1 MKKQLIA
8 ALILVSTTGFAHAA
22 GDAAAGKTKAAACAA
37 CHMADGN
44 SMIPNFPK
52 IAGQHEAYVV
62 KQLTEFKAGTRK
74 DATMFGMT
82 AALSE
87 QDMADIA
94 AFFATQSTSIGTADA
109 DKAATGKKLYQGGN
123 KETGLA
129 ACMACH
135 GPGGKGNAGAM
146 FPSLRGQHAAY
157 TIKQLKEFRSGVRT
171 NVMMND
177 IAAKM
182 SDAEIDSAAEFI
194 QGLH

>member
-8 ALILVSTTGFAHAA
+8 ALILIGATGIAQAA
-22 GDAAAGKTKAAACAA
+22 GDATAGKGKAAACAA

-52 IAGQHEAYVV
+52 LAGQHESYIV

-74 DATMFGMT
+74 DATMLGMT
-82 AALSE
+82 AALSP
-87 QDMADIA
+87 QDMADVG
-94 AFFATQSTSIGTADA
+94 AFFASQSGSIGSANA
-109 DKAATGKKLYQGGN
+109 EKAAVGKTIYQAGN
-123 KETGLA
+123 KQSGLS

-135 GPGGKGNAGAM
+135 GPAGKGNAGAK
-146 FPSLRGQHAAY
+146 FPTLGGQHSTY
-157 TIKQLKEFRSGVRT
+157 TIKQLKDFRSGSRN

-182 SDAEIDSAAEFI
+182 SDAEIDAVAEFI

>member
-8 ALILVSTTGFAHAA
+8 ALVLVSATGFAHAA
-22 GDAAAGKTKAAACAA
+22 GDAATGKTKAAACAA

-52 IAGQHEAYVV
+52 IAGQHAPYTV
-62 KQLTEFKAGTRK
+62 KQLTEFKAGIRK

-82 AALSE
+82 AALNE

-94 AFFATQSTSIGTADA
+94 AYFATQSASIGSANA
-109 DKAATGKKLYQGGN
+109 EKAAVGKKIYQGGN
-123 KETGLA
+123 KETALS

-135 GPGGKGNAGAM
+135 GPAGKGNAGAK
-146 FPSLRGQHAAY
+146 FPSLNGQHAAY
-157 TIKQLKEFRSGVRT
+157 TIKQLKDFRSGARS

-182 SDAEIDSAAEFI
+182 SDAEIESAAEFI

>member
-8 ALILVSTTGFAHAA
+8 ALLLISATATAHAA
-22 GDAAAGKTKAAACAA
+22 GDATAGKTKAAACAA

-44 SMIPNFPK
+44 SMVPNFPK
-52 IAGQHEAYVV
+52 IAGQHAPYIVT
-62 KQLTEFKAGTRK
+62 QLTDFKAGTRK

-82 AALSE
+82 AALNE
-87 QDMADIA
+87 QDMADLGAYFASQSA
-94 AFFATQSTSIGTADA
+94 AIGTANA
-109 DKAATGKKLYQGGN
+109 EKAATGKKVYQGGN
-123 KETGLA
+123 KETGLS

-135 GPGGKGNAGAM
+135 GPAGKGNAGAK
-146 FPSLRGQHAAY
+146 FPSLRGQHTAY
-157 TIKQLKEFRSGVRT
+157 SIKQLKDFRSGARS

-182 SDAEIDSAAEFI
+182 SDAEIDSVAEFI

>member
-8 ALILVSTTGFAHAA
+8 ALILVGATGFAHAA

-44 SMIPNFPK
+44 SMIPTFPK
-52 IAGQHEAYVV
+52 IAGQHVPYVV
-62 KQLTEFKAGTRK
+62 KQLTAFKAGTRK

-87 QDMADIA
+87 QDMVDIA
-94 AFFATQSTSIGTADA
+94 TYFATQSTSVGSADA
-109 DKAATGKKLYQGGN
+109 EKAAIGKKIYQGGN
-123 KETGLA
+123 KGTGLA

-135 GPGGKGNAGAM
+135 GPGGKGNAGAK
-146 FPSLRGQHAAY
+146 FPSITGQHTAY
-157 TIKQLKEFRSGVRT
+157 TIKQLKDFRSGARSDL
-171 NVMMND
+171 MMND

-182 SDAEIDSAAEFI
+182 SDAEIDSVAEFI

>member
-8 ALILVSTTGFAHAA
+8 ALLLVSATGISQAA
-22 GDAAAGKTKAAACAA
+22 GDAAAGKGKAAACAA

-44 SMIPNFPK
+44 SMVPNFPK
-52 IAGQHEAYVV
+52 IAGQHESYLAQ
-62 KQLTEFKAGTRK
+62 QLIDFKAGTRK
-74 DATMFGMT
+74 DATMLGMT

-87 QDMADIA
+87 QDMADIGA
-94 AFFATQSTSIGTADA
+94 YYASQSASIGSANA
-109 DKAATGKKLYQGGN
+109 EKAAIGKKIYQGGN
-123 KETGLA
+123 KETGLS

-135 GPGGKGNAGAM
+135 GPAGKGNAGAK
-146 FPSLRGQHAAY
+146 FPSLNGQHATY
-157 TIKQLKEFRSGVRT
+157 TIKQLKDFRSGARS

-182 SDAEIDSAAEFI
+182 SDDEINSAAEFI

>member
-8 ALILVSTTGFAHAA
+8 ALILIGATGIAQAA
-22 GDAAAGKTKAAACAA
+22 GDATAGKGKAAACAA

-52 IAGQHEAYVV
+52 LAGQHESYIV

-74 DATMFGMT
+74 DATMLGMT

-87 QDMADIA
+87 QDMADIG
-94 AFFATQSTSIGTADA
+94 AFFASQSASIGSANA
-109 DKAATGKKLYQGGN
+109 EKAAMGKTIYQAGN
-123 KETGLA
+123 KQSGLS

-135 GPGGKGNAGAM
+135 GPAGKGNAGAK
-146 FPSLRGQHAAY
+146 FPTLGGQHSAY
-157 TIKQLKEFRSGVRT
+157 TIKQLKDFRSGSRS

-182 SDAEIDSAAEFI
+182 SDAEIDASAEFI

>member
-8 ALILVSTTGFAHAA
+8 ALILVGATGFAQAA

-44 SMIPNFPK
+44 SMIPTFPK
-52 IAGQHEAYVV
+52 LAGQHAAYLA
-62 KQLTEFKAGTRK
+62 KQMAEFKAGTRK

-94 AFFATQSTSIGTADA
+94 AFFATQSTSIGSADA
-109 DKAATGKKLYQGGN
+109 AKAALGKKVYQGGN

-135 GPGGKGNAGAM
+135 GPDGKGNAGAM
-146 FPSLRGQHAAY
+146 FPSLSGQHATY
-157 TIKQLKEFRSGVRT
+157 IVKQLKEFRSGVRS
-171 NVMMND
+171 NEMMND

-182 SDAEIDSAAEFI
+182 SDAEIDSTAEFI

>member
-8 ALILVSTTGFAHAA
+8 TLILVSATGFAYAA

-44 SMIPNFPK
+44 SMVPTFPK
-52 IAGQHEAYVV
+52 IAGQHASYVV
-62 KQLTEFKAGTRK
+62 TQLTEFKAGIRK

-87 QDMADIA
+87 QDMADLA
-94 AFFATQSTSIGTADA
+94 AYFASQSANIGSADA
-109 DKAATGKKLYQGGN
+109 DKAAMGKKIYQGGN

-135 GPGGKGNAGAM
+135 GPDGNGNAGAK
-146 FPSLRGQHAAY
+146 FPSIKGQHTAY
-157 TIKQLKEFRSGVRT
+157 TIKQLKDFRSGARS
-171 NVMMND
+171 NEMMND

>member
-8 ALILVSTTGFAHAA
+8 ALILVGATGFAHAA

-52 IAGQHEAYVV
+52 IAGQHAPYIV

-82 AALSE
+82 AALNE
-87 QDMADIA
+87 QDMADLGA
-94 AFFATQSTSIGTADA
+94 YFASQSTNIGTADV
-109 DKAATGKKLYQGGN
+109 DKAAMGKIIYQGGN

-135 GPGGKGNAGAM
+135 GPAGKGNAAAK
-146 FPSLRGQHAAY
+146 FPSIKGQHTAY
-157 TIKQLKEFRSGVRT
+157 TIKQLKDFRSGARS

-182 SDAEIDSAAEFI
+182 SDAEIASVAEFI

>member
-8 ALILVSTTGFAHAA
+8 ALILVSATGVTYAA
-22 GDAAAGKTKAAACAA
+22 GDATAGKGKAAACAA

-52 IAGQHEAYVV
+52 LAGQHETYFVS
-62 KQLTEFKAGTRK
+62 QLTAFKTDVRV
-74 DATMFGMT
+74 DPTMKSMS

-87 QDMADIA
+87 QDMADIGA
-94 AFFATQSTSIGTADA
+94 YFASQSASIGSADA
-109 DKAATGKKLYQGGN
+109 AKAANGKVVYQGGN
-123 KETGLA
+123 KETGLS

-135 GPGGKGNAGAM
+135 GPDGKGNAGAQ
-146 FPSLRGQHAAY
+146 FPSLGGQHSAY
-157 TIKQLKEFRSGVRT
+157 TIKQLKDFRSGTRR

-182 SDAEIDSAAEFI
+182 SDAEIESAAEYI

>member
-8 ALILVSTTGFAHAA
+8 ALILVGATGFAHAA

-44 SMIPNFPK
+44 SMIPTFPK
-52 IAGQHEAYVV
+52 IAGQHVPYVV
-62 KQLTEFKAGTRK
+62 KQLTAFKAGTRK

-94 AFFATQSTSIGTADA
+94 AYFATQSTSVGTADA
-109 DKAATGKKLYQGGN
+109 AKAAIGKKIYQGGN

-135 GPGGKGNAGAM
+135 GPAGKGNAGAK
-146 FPSLRGQHAAY
+146 FPSITGQHTAY
-157 TIKQLKEFRSGVRT
+157 TIKQLKDFRSGARSDL
-171 NVMMND
+171 MMND
-177 IAAKM
+177 IATKM
-182 SDAEIDSAAEFI
+182 SDAEIDSVAEFI

>member
-1 MKKQLIA
+1 MKKLLIA
-8 ALILVSTTGFAHAA
+8 ALAFVSATSVAYAA

-52 IAGQHEAYVV
+52 IAGQHATYIEN
-62 KQLTEFKAGTRK
+62 QLAAFKAGTRK
-74 DATMFGMT
+74 DATMLGMT
-82 AALSE
+82 AALAP
-87 QDMADIA
+87 QDMADVGA
-94 AFFATQSTSIGTADA
+94 YFASQSTSIGTANA
-109 DKAATGKKLYQGGN
+109 EKAAAGKKVFLGGN
-123 KETGLA
+123 KGTGLS

-135 GPGGKGNAGAM
+135 GPSGKGNAGAK
-146 FPSLRGQHAAY
+146 FPSLRGQHTIY
-157 TIKQLKEFRSGVRT
+157 TIKQLKDFRSGTRS

-182 SDAEIDSAAEFI
+182 SDAEIESVAEFI

>member
-8 ALILVSTTGFAHAA
+8 ALVLISASSIAYAA
-22 GDAAAGKTKAAACAA
+22 GDATAGKSKAAACAA

-52 IAGQHEAYVV
+52 IAGQHESYIV

-74 DATMFGMT
+74 DATMLGMT

-87 QDMADIA
+87 QDMADIG
-94 AFFATQSTSIGTADA
+94 AFFASQSAGIGSANA
-109 DKAATGKKLYQGGN
+109 EQAAMGKKVYQAGN
-123 KETGLA
+123 KESGLS

-135 GPGGKGNAGAM
+135 GPAGKGNAGAK
-146 FPSLRGQHAAY
+146 FPSLNGQHAIY
-157 TIKQLKEFRSGVRT
+157 TIKQLKDFRSGARS

-182 SDAEIDSAAEFI
+182 SDAEINSVAEFI
-194 QGLH
+194 QGLY

>member
-8 ALILVSTTGFAHAA
+8 ALILVSATGFAYAA

-44 SMIPNFPK
+44 SMVPTS
-52 IAGQHEAYVV
+52 YVV
-62 KQLTEFKAGTRK
+62 TQLTEFKAGIRK

-87 QDMADIA
+87 QDMADLA
-94 AFFATQSTSIGTADA
+94 AYFASQSANIGSADA
-109 DKAATGKKLYQGGN
+109 DKAAMGKKIYQGGN

-135 GPGGKGNAGAM
+135 GPDGNGNAGAK
-146 FPSLRGQHAAY
+146 FPSIKGQHTAY
-157 TIKQLKEFRSGVRT
+157 TIKQLKDFRSGARS
-171 NVMMND
+171 NEMMND